1 MTDCQ
6 PRLAD
11 TRASTGNLGTGKTG
25 NNEGG
30 QENE

>member
-1 MTDCQ
+1 MTDRQ

-25 NNEGG
+25 RIERRISK
-30 QENE
+30 